1 MIVKRPVRDTSE
13 LADLLVYLRNKPKE
27 YKAKVNCIEPK
38 MDGSLLVTY
47 QEEEL
52 VMPEGWPL
60 D

>member
-1 MIVKRPVRDTSE
+1 MIVKKPIRDTSE
-13 LADLLVYLRNKPKE
+13 LASLLIYLRNKPKR
-27 YKAKVNCIEPK
+27 YKAKINKIELE

-47 QEEEL
+47 EEEEL